1 MILHGGLQKIHAGKT
16 INQILWCKQHN
27 HCGAAAD
34 DDCVNKNAERLY
46 KACFG
51 RAVTFCGGSG
61 AWSGAGTGF
70 IRKQTTLYTVHQNST
85 KTAGCHLT
93 KSEGFLKNACK
104 HRRNLTEVDCD
115 DKQCDK
121 EIADCHDRNYK
132 IQHLYGCIFPQY
144 DDCRKNH
151 QHDTGVKRRNG
162 KCIFKRRSHGV
173 ADYLTDTAPA
183 DQTGNGKQ
191 NSRQNVSFFLL
202 EVVFNQIVN
211 VVGRTAAVAA
221 VQRIFFF
228 VKLCERSFDKR
239 GRRADD
245 SRHPHPEHSTCA
257 SGGDC
262 SDNADQISHTDT
274 CCGGNDQCLK
284 RRKAAFFFFLFRQGT
299 DHVREQTDGKKT
311 CPDRKIDAGW
321 DQQKNQKGDSET
333 AAARERNRKK
343 IAPEKVVDCGDEID
357 NHVFKNPHFKIFAAL

>member
-1 MILHGGLQKIHAGKT
+1 M
-16 INQILWCKQHN
+16 
-27 HCGAAAD
+27 
-34 DDCVNKNAERLY
+34 
-46 KACFG
+46 
-51 RAVTFCGGSG
+51 
-61 AWSGAGTGF
+61 
-70 IRKQTTLYTVHQNST
+70 
-85 KTAGCHLT
+85 
-93 KSEGFLKNACK
+93 
-104 HRRNLTEVDCD
+104 
-115 DKQCDK
+115 
-121 EIADCHDRNYK
+121 
-132 IQHLYGCIFPQY
+132 
-144 DDCRKNH
+144 
-151 QHDTGVKRRNG
+151 
-162 KCIFKRRSHGV
+162 
-173 ADYLTDTAPA
+173 
-183 DQTGNGKQ
+183 
-191 NSRQNVSFFLL
+191 
-202 EVVFNQIVN
+202 VFNQIVN

-274 CCGGNDQCLK
+274 RCGGNDQCLK
-284 RRKAAFFFFLFRQGT
+284 RRKAAFFIFLFRQGT
-299 DHVREQTDGKKT
+299 DHVRKQTDGKKT

-357 NHVFKNPHFKIFAAL
+357 NHVFKNPHFKIFAVL

>member
-1 MILHGGLQKIHAGKT
+1 M
-16 INQILWCKQHN
+16 
-27 HCGAAAD
+27 
-34 DDCVNKNAERLY
+34 
-46 KACFG
+46 
-51 RAVTFCGGSG
+51 
-61 AWSGAGTGF
+61 
-70 IRKQTTLYTVHQNST
+70 
-85 KTAGCHLT
+85 
-93 KSEGFLKNACK
+93 
-104 HRRNLTEVDCD
+104 
-115 DKQCDK
+115 
-121 EIADCHDRNYK
+121 
-132 IQHLYGCIFPQY
+132 
-144 DDCRKNH
+144 
-151 QHDTGVKRRNG
+151 
-162 KCIFKRRSHGV
+162 
-173 ADYLTDTAPA
+173 
-183 DQTGNGKQ
+183 
-191 NSRQNVSFFLL
+191 
-202 EVVFNQIVN
+202 VFNQIVN

-284 RRKAAFFFFLFRQGT
+284 RRKAAFFIFLFRQGT

-357 NHVFKNPHFKIFAAL
+357 NHVFKNPHFKIFSAL